1 MYVARAADF
10 LRGVAAAF
18 DQQCGDVQSP
28 FVPAVCDELHG
39 VRAEVVISVADDCDI
54 GCRPGGVQKA
64 FLQTA
69 LQWCV
74 NVSTTMKVPLQELS
88 EPMQAVCIWCE
99 LEVERLPGAGKA
111 DDKDPSAESLCDLA
125 EQQNER
131 FCHRFADPCCHG
143 AGSIQQGD
151 QRSAAHRT
159 TLRML
164 SLNWHLQLFNI
175 CSLHLPGCQ
184 LAFDE
189 SLAPDGSQ
197 LRKCK
202 ERQFVREHE
211 IYVITLVNTSNVH
224 YDPGHDEIAQN
235 FASLGAGFDEISET

>member
-74 NVSTTMKVPLQELS
+74 NVSTTMKVPLQELR
-88 EPMQAVCIWCE
+88 AA
-99 LEVERLPGAGKA
+99 ERALLPSVRGSLLPWSRKYPAG
-111 DDKDPSAESLCDLA
+111 
-125 EQQNER
+125 
-131 FCHRFADPCCHG
+131 
-143 AGSIQQGD
+143 
-151 QRSAAHRT
+151 RSA
-159 TLRML
+159 
-164 SLNWHLQLFNI
+164 
-175 CSLHLPGCQ
+175 
-184 LAFDE
+184 
-189 SLAPDGSQ
+189 
-197 LRKCK
+197 
-202 ERQFVREHE
+202 VRC
-211 IYVITLVNTSNVH
+211 
-224 YDPGHDEIAQN
+224 AQDYPAN
-235 FASLGAGFDEISET
+235 A